1 MFNHLSV
8 IFPHLYY
15 YIAINRTES
24 RGNLKNKVTWDNFSE
39 VNFQSCLKTRVKFTV
54 VRLLTY
60 FPQSRVKS
68 KQKITLIKN
77 QKLKIFSDS

>member
-8 IFPHLYY
+8 IYPHLYD
-15 YIAINRTES
+15 YIAVNRTETC
-24 RGNLKNKVTWDNFSE
+24 GNLKNKVTREYFSE